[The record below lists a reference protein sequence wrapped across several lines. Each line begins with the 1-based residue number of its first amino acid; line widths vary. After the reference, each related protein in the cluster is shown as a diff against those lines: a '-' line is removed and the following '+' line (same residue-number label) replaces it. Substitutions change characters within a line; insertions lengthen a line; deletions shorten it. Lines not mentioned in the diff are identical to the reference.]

1 MRLGVTIRREAR
13 DGGHADGAVGEPAV
27 EMSSLLTAAAAGD
40 GNEASD
46 ENDTGALSSGGPI
59 DIFRWPPPSRGRHV
73 CLVLC
78 GDPCFAA

>member
-1 MRLGVTIRREAR
+1 LGVTIRREAR
-13 DGGHADGAVGEPAV
+13 DGGLADGAVGEPAV

-59 DIFRWPPPSRGRHV
+59 DIFRWRLSV
-73 CLVLC
+73 
-78 GDPCFAA
+78 AADMCA